1 MKNYNVDNYV
11 RYKKDVKNKVNSL
24 EGLMYDEY
32 TREELIIKFMP
43 LVEETAKKF
52 SISQQA
58 SGILSINDLIQEGN
72 LGLIKGIDKI
82 EWEKIYESED
92 PMLSI
97 KAFLKKWIKG
107 SIRRAIDINRGNIK
121 IPEYKLIEIRK
132 NNGEDEK
139 LTEMFFNSVFKSLD
153 QTINDEGELFYDPPD
168 DSKEYNMEILSKYL
182 ISVLKNNLPEQQ
194 VEILRLFYGLG
205 VDRLS
210 AKQIAEK
217 LNFNIKNA
225 HVRISQIK
233 KEAIKTLSEKLNYS
247 EVLDYV

>member
-1 MKNYNVDNYV
+1 MKNYNVQNYV
-11 RYKKDVKNKVNSL
+11 RYKEDLKDRFHSL

-32 TREELIIKFMP
+32 SREELITKFMP
-43 LVEETAKKF
+43 LSEEVARKF
-52 SISQQA
+52 SVSQQA
-58 SGILSINDLIQEGN
+58 SGVLSINDLIQEGN

-82 EWEKIYESED
+82 DWEMIYTSED
-92 PMLSI
+92 PELSLQ
-97 KAFLKKWIKG
+97 AFLRKWIKG

-139 LTEMFFNSVFKSLD
+139 LTEMFFNSMFKSLD
-153 QTINDEGELFYDPPD
+153 QTIDEEGEYTYDPPD
-168 DSKEYNMEILSKYL
+168 ESKEYNMEILSQYL

-210 AKQIAEK
+210 AKEIALK
-217 LNFNIKNA
+217 LNFDIKNA

-233 KEAIKTLSEKLNYS
+233 KEAIKTLSEKLSYS
-247 EVLDYV
+247 EVLDYL

>member
-1 MKNYNVDNYV
+1 M
-11 RYKKDVKNKVNSL
+11 KNKVNSL

>member
-168 DSKEYNMEILSKYL
+168 NSKEYNMEILSKYL